1 MLFEMP
7 EVKFPERSYREL
19 RVAGTGSEPPL
30 GLSTSH
36 GNPEMTPAK
45 CACEVG
51 FSVSSLAEGLRPSKL
66 PKIPFCRLSYLLSI
80 RRPAPRYI
88 NQSPAV
94 GIASM
99 KRERMQP
106 SGPVLPPL
114 KRAFPR
120 GTAEKRWPVTFSPLS
135 AAP

>member
-66 PKIPFCRLSYLLSI
+66 PKIPFQGKFGVEYGT
-80 RRPAPRYI
+80 RPTMVQGQQNDPR
-88 NQSPAV
+88 S
-94 GIASM
+94 
-99 KRERMQP
+99 
-106 SGPVLPPL
+106 
-114 KRAFPR
+114 
-120 GTAEKRWPVTFSPLS
+120 
-135 AAP
+135 